1 MLRNDCA
8 LLSTNVFNI
17 AIAFM
22 KYFSLVCALL
32 MTSFLFSQEP
42 IIEEITFEG
51 LKRVDESLLRRLI
64 KVKSQTA
71 YDSIKVATDI
81 ERLNRLPAIANAT
94 VVQTKLTDSTYKLT
108 YKIVENFTIIPGLRI
123 SEANDGSFAFRVSA
137 FEFNFLGQSQILGG
151 FYQRDVFDSYGAYW
165 EAPFLITNKLG
176 LGVNYIK
183 NVTFEPIYLDET
195 PINYK
200 KDDVGAEIYGL
211 YEIDFHNKAELGVRV
226 LKESYDI
233 DDTEVQSVLP
243 AGLDANKVSL
253 RGEYETNFLNITYQ
267 YVEGVRNLLDVRY
280 VLGGD
285 GLLEEGLV
293 AQNATEYFKKI
304 GTKGNWASRLQLGY
318 ASYNES
324 EFAPFTVD
332 NQFNLRG
339 AGNDI
344 DRGTSF
350 VFVNTEYRHTLI
362 EKDWFVLQGNAF
374 VDAGSI
380 RSPREGFDN
389 LASINN
395 VELYSGLGVRFIHK
409 RIFNAVIRLDYG
421 VGLGATQN
429 RGLVFGIGQYF

>member
-1 MLRNDCA
+1 
-8 LLSTNVFNI
+8 
-17 AIAFM
+17 
-22 KYFSLVCALL
+22 

-71 YDSIKVATDI
+71 YDSLKVATDI

-226 LKESYDI
+226 YKESYDI
-233 DDTEVQSVLP
+233 DDTEGQSVLP

-267 YVEGVRNLLDVRY
+267 YVEGST
-280 VLGGD
+280 
-285 GLLEEGLV
+285 
-293 AQNATEYFKKI
+293 Q
-304 GTKGNWASRLQLGY
+304 
-318 ASYNES
+318 
-324 EFAPFTVD
+324 
-332 NQFNLRG
+332 
-339 AGNDI
+339 
-344 DRGTSF
+344 
-350 VFVNTEYRHTLI
+350 
-362 EKDWFVLQGNAF
+362 
-374 VDAGSI
+374 
-380 RSPREGFDN
+380 SP
-389 LASINN
+389 
-395 VELYSGLGVRFIHK
+395 
-409 RIFNAVIRLDYG
+409 
-421 VGLGATQN
+421 
-429 RGLVFGIGQYF
+429 